1 MISVR
6 IQGKPFNIT
15 VAQVYAPTTGSEEA
29 EVDRF
34 YEGLQHLLELAPKND
49 VLIIRIA
56 RRDKSA
62 FLNEQCKEI
71 EENNRIGRT
80 RDLFKKIGDM
90 KGTFHAKVGM
100 IKDQNGRDLTE
111 AEEFKKKWQDY
122 TEELY
127 KKELNIP
134 DNHDGVVSDL
144 KPDILECEVKWVLGS
159 LSNNKAS
166 GGDSIPAEV
175 FKILKDD
182 AVKVLHSIY
191 QQIWKTQQWPQ
202 DWKSS
207 VYIPIPKKSNAKECS
222 NYHTIVLI
230 SHASKVVL
238 KILQARLQHGCIF
251 ATYEVLA
258 LRKLLSF
265 DTQVVQQEK
274 LKSYIYLQTVSLD
287 PCEYQGIT
295 YQVRKELHR
304 AARKI
309 LDATARIFRR
319 PFDERFSTFDMEEHE
334 CALWLLLKRTQ
345 SEDKMVRLQA
355 VQELASN
362 HYWHDY
368 QYRTAAQSIDKR
380 TAIGLARSQ
389 DVDLRFFLPPP
400 FLPKQGDITCLE
412 DEFRLLLAALPQT
425 DLDPCVKHFTSLALR
440 ESSQTIA
447 AQKGGLWCF
456 GGNGLPYCESLS
468 TVPAKTVELF
478 CLQALVQHSKIP
490 SHCDEIESK
499 RGLQLLRKLY
509 HLCRDSPKIQRSIIH
524 IIGNM
529 ALDEQ
534 LHLSILSAGW
544 VSVLADMMKSTRVM
558 ESSHAARALANL
570 DRETVK
576 EKYPDG
582 VYLLHPQFRTNMPIK
597 ADVLFVHG
605 LLGAAFKTWR
615 QQDVEQSAAEKD
627 VDMED
632 DYSECWPKTWLAS
645 DCPSLRILSVEYDTH
660 LSDWK
665 AKCPV
670 ESYRESLAYRSTEL
684 LKKLRAA
691 GIGDRPLVWL
701 SHSMG
706 GKSIESF
713 CFRVVPSYFRL
724 EIDILIGQTLLNG
737 VGDSGQTACGGHAQR
752 QPSALEWLLYL
763 GLPGHGTAA
772 AGSLPLLP
780 ARELAHWQDA
790 VLWELLGSQATAQP
804 LDRCC
809 VSAAAMRREGL
820 QLQG

>member
-1 MISVR
+1 M
-6 IQGKPFNIT
+6 
-15 VAQVYAPTTGSEEA
+15 E
-29 EVDRF
+29 RF
-34 YEGLQHLLELAPKND
+34 
-49 VLIIRIA
+49 
-56 RRDKSA
+56 
-62 FLNEQCKEI
+62 
-71 EENNRIGRT
+71 
-80 RDLFKKIGDM
+80 
-90 KGTFHAKVGM
+90 
-100 IKDQNGRDLTE
+100 
-111 AEEFKKKWQDY
+111 
-122 TEELY
+122 
-127 KKELNIP
+127 
-134 DNHDGVVSDL
+134 
-144 KPDILECEVKWVLGS
+144 
-159 LSNNKAS
+159 
-166 GGDSIPAEV
+166 
-175 FKILKDD
+175 
-182 AVKVLHSIY
+182 
-191 QQIWKTQQWPQ
+191 
-202 DWKSS
+202 
-207 VYIPIPKKSNAKECS
+207 
-222 NYHTIVLI
+222 
-230 SHASKVVL
+230 
-238 KILQARLQHGCIF
+238 HGCIF

-706 GKSIESF
+706 GLLVKKMLLDASMDPEMDSIINNTRGIVFYSVPHHGSRLAEYSINVRFLLFPSVEVKELSKDSPALKALNDDFLSF
-713 CFRVVPSYFRL
+713 AKDKNFPILSFAETLPTRVGRMLNLHVVPVESADL
-724 EIDILIGQTLLNG
+724 GIGELIPVEVSHLNICKPKNK
-737 VGDSGQTACGGHAQR
+737 DSF
-752 QPSALEWLLYL
+752 LYL
-763 GLPGHGTAA
+763 HTLKFIQDT
-772 AGSLPLLP
+772 L
-780 ARELAHWQDA
+780 AREL
-790 VLWELLGSQATAQP
+790 GNI
-804 LDRCC
+804 
-809 VSAAAMRREGL
+809 
-820 QLQG
+820 